1 MPYNILMLPHVKC
14 YRSNYGIIVS
24 RTQNHFYGDHD
35 RMRKKDDRT
44 EADKL
49 RCEYESKRRAF
60 QRGSNIIYLHQ
71 DKLTT
76 FVTLTYKNQTDDYKK
91 VVNDI
96 QEVFGR
102 RKISYIA
109 VVEKHKTGMFHVH
122 AITSDLPNVVS
133 LRKGKYSWKSWRRG
147 FSDVKFIGDT
157 DDKFRIEKYIFKY
170 LKKSE
175 KIGGRYF
182 LKSNDLTLREE
193 DPRYAIRNL
202 PFQCQRGE
210 CLLDTAEDKIYE
222 FDGFKIPVRK
232 EFYIYV
238 RQIQTQFSQGCR
250 PLRN

>member
-1 MPYNILMLPHVKC
+1 
-14 YRSNYGIIVS
+14 
-24 RTQNHFYGDHD
+24 
-35 RMRKKDDRT
+35 MRKKEDRT

-49 RCEYESKRRAF
+49 RCEYESRRRAF
-60 QRGSNIIYLHQ
+60 QRGSNILYLNQ
-71 DKLTT
+71 EKLTT
-76 FVTLTYKNQTDDYKK
+76 FVTLTYKNQTDNYDK
-91 VVNDI
+91 VANDI
-96 QEVFGR
+96 NEVFSR

-109 VVEKHKTGMFHVH
+109 VVEKHKSGMLHIH

-193 DPRYAIRNL
+193 DPRYAVRKL
-202 PFQCQRGE
+202 PFLCQQKK
-210 CLLDTAEDKIYE
+210 CSLDTIQEKTFEI
-222 FDGFKIPVRK
+222 DGMKIPIRK

-238 RQIQTQFSQGCR
+238 R
-250 PLRN
+250 

>member
-1 MPYNILMLPHVKC
+1 MLPHVKC
-14 YRSNYGIIVS
+14 YRSHYGIIVS
-24 RTQNHFYGDHD
+24 RTANHHYGNHD
-35 RMRKKDDRT
+35 SMKKR
-44 EADKL
+44 EASTDSS
-49 RCEYESKRRAF
+49 RSEYESRRRAF
-60 QRGSNIIYLHQ
+60 QRGSNILYLNQ

-76 FVTLTYKNQTDDYKK
+76 FVTLTYKNQTDNYDK
-91 VVNDI
+91 VVNDL
-96 QEVFGR
+96 QESFGR

-109 VVEKHKTGMFHVH
+109 VVEKHQSGMLHIH

-175 KIGGRYF
+175 KIGGRWF

-193 DPRYAIRNL
+193 APRYAVRKL
-202 PFQCQRGE
+202 PILCQRNK
-210 CLLDTAEDKIYE
+210 CSVDTITEKIFE
-222 FDGFKIPVRK
+222 IDGIKIPIRK

-238 RQIQTQFSQGCR
+238 RQIQSQCQANGN
-250 PLRN
+250 LRL

>member
-1 MPYNILMLPHVKC
+1 MYNVLMLPHVKC
-14 YRSNYGIIVS
+14 YRSHYGIIVS
-24 RTQNHFYGDHD
+24 RTTNHYYGTHD
-35 RMRKKDDRT
+35 SMKKR
-44 EADKL
+44 EASTDSS
-49 RCEYESKRRAF
+49 RSEYESRRRAF
-60 QRGSNIIYLHQ
+60 QRGSNILYLNQ

-76 FVTLTYKNQTDDYKK
+76 FVTLTYKHQTDNYDK

-96 QEVFGR
+96 NEVFGR

-109 VVEKHKTGMFHVH
+109 VVEKHQSGMLHIH

-175 KIGGRYF
+175 KIGGRWF

-202 PFQCQRGE
+202 PILCQGKKAK
-210 CLLDTAEDKIYE
+210 LDTVTEKTFEI
-222 FDGFKIPVRK
+222 DGIKIPIRK

-238 RQIQTQFSQGCR
+238 RQIQSQCQAGGN
-250 PLRN
+250 LRL

>member
-1 MPYNILMLPHVKC
+1 MLPHVKC
-14 YRSNYGIIVS
+14 YRSHYGIIVS
-24 RTQNHFYGDHD
+24 RTSNHRYGCHD
-35 RMRKKDDRT
+35 SMKKKEGSKDSSRS
-44 EADKL
+44 
-49 RCEYESKRRAF
+49 EYESRRRAF
-60 QRGSNIIYLHQ
+60 QRGSNILYLNQ

-76 FVTLTYKNQTDDYKK
+76 FVTLTYKKQTDDYNK
-91 VVNDI
+91 VMHDI
-96 QEVFGR
+96 MEVFCR
-102 RKISYIA
+102 RGISYIA
-109 VVEKHKTGMFHVH
+109 VVEKHKSGMLHVH

-182 LKSNDLTLREE
+182 LKSRDLTLREE
-193 DPRYAIRNL
+193 DPRYAVRKL
-202 PFQCQRGE
+202 PFLCQQKK
-210 CLLDTAEDKIYE
+210 CSLDTVQEKTFEI
-222 FDGFKIPVRK
+222 DGMKIPIRK

-238 RQIQTQFSQGCR
+238 RQIQTQFQGGR

>member
-1 MPYNILMLPHVKC
+1 MYNVLMLPHVKC
-14 YRSNYGIIVS
+14 YRSHYGIIVS
-24 RTQNHFYGDHD
+24 RTTNHYYGTHD
-35 RMRKKDDRT
+35 SMKKR
-44 EADKL
+44 EASTDSS
-49 RCEYESKRRAF
+49 RSEYESRRRAF
-60 QRGSNIIYLHQ
+60 QRGSNILFLNQ

-76 FVTLTYKNQTDDYKK
+76 FVTLTYKNQTDNYDK

-96 QEVFGR
+96 NEVFGR

-109 VVEKHKTGMFHVH
+109 VVEKHQSGMLHIH

-175 KIGGRYF
+175 KIGGRWF

-193 DPRYAIRNL
+193 DPRYAIRHL
-202 PFQCQRGE
+202 PILCQGKKAK
-210 CLLDTAEDKIYE
+210 LDTVTEKTFEI
-222 FDGFKIPVRK
+222 DGIKIPIRK

-238 RQIQTQFSQGCR
+238 RQIQSQCQAGGN
-250 PLRN
+250 LRL

>member
-1 MPYNILMLPHVKC
+1 MYNVLMLPHVKC
-14 YRSNYGIIVS
+14 YRSHYGIIVS
-24 RTQNHFYGDHD
+24 RTANHHYGNHD
-35 RMRKKDDRT
+35 SMKKR
-44 EADKL
+44 EASTDSS
-49 RCEYESKRRAF
+49 RSEYESRRRAF
-60 QRGSNIIYLHQ
+60 QRGSNILYLNQ

-76 FVTLTYKNQTDDYKK
+76 FVTLTYKNQTDNYNK

-96 QEVFGR
+96 NEVFGR

-109 VVEKHKTGMFHVH
+109 VVEKHKSGMLHIH
-122 AITSDLPNVVS
+122 AITSDLSNVVS

-175 KIGGRYF
+175 KIGGRWF

-193 DPRYAIRNL
+193 DPRYAVRNL
-202 PFQCQRGE
+202 PILCQRKK
-210 CLLDTAEDKIYE
+210 CSVDTIQEKTFEI
-222 FDGFKIPVRK
+222 DGIKIPIRK

-238 RQIQTQFSQGCR
+238 RQIQSQCQTSGN
-250 PLRN
+250 LRL